1 MVTIMSGYQ
10 PPAFCGTFILPSGTW
25 NRSLSKLIARVVCTS
40 HWPESAT
47 IEYSPLTKYYRRRLL
62 LFRLNRGILLERFVA
77 KSASGGG
84 CCYLVTTPCLTLCD
98 PRTAAHQAPLSI
110 GFSRQEYWSG
120 LPFPPPGDLPDP
132 GIKPTSPALAA
143 GFFTIVPGE
152 IPWWAGPLLN
162 LENLG
167 KTANR
172 DHKSKYSR
180 AKNQVLP
187 PKNKTCSISLPWKI
201 YLYECI
207 SV

>member
-84 CCYLVTTPCLTLCD
+84 CCYLVTTSCLTLCD
-98 PRTAAHQAPLSI
+98 PTDCS
-110 GFSRQEYWSG
+110 
-120 LPFPPPGDLPDP
+120 PPGSSVHRVFQTRILEW
-132 GIKPTSPALAA
+132 AA
-143 GFFTIVPGE
+143 ISSSRGSSWPRDQTHISCIGSWILYHCARGDSLVGRTTPKF
-152 IPWWAGPLLN
+152 
-162 LENLG
+162 G
-167 KTANR
+167 KLR
-172 DHKSKYSR
+172 QDSK
-180 AKNQVLP
+180 
-187 PKNKTCSISLPWKI
+187 
-201 YLYECI
+201 
-207 SV
+207 